1 MVVVARQLPRLGL
14 PAGTVASAAVVV
26 VVVVVVVDAD
36 EAVPVVEEMLDVLV
50 VSEVPVVA
58 EPYSV

>member
-14 PAGTVASAAVVV
+14 PAGTVASAVVV

>member
-14 PAGTVASAAVVV
+14 PAGTVASAAV